1 MKVLITGSS
10 GYIGKNLI
18 EQLSNKYKLY
28 TPSHKELD
36 LLDEFA
42 VDKYFKKNRIDVVV
56 YCAVIGGSRKSEQ
69 VEDAFYKNTRM
80 FFNIVKNKKYF
91 KKMINLGSGAEYDS
105 SRPLVKV
112 KEIDFDQKVPI
123 NDYGFYKYV
132 CAKYI
137 QGVDNIVNLR
147 IFGMF
152 GKYENYKLRFISN
165 AVCKNIF
172 ELPITMKQNVF
183 FDYVYIN
190 DFAKIV
196 DYFINYKTSEK
207 FYNIGRGK
215 KIDLLTIAN
224 KINSI
229 SDKKSKIIIKNKGFN
244 KEYTCDNTRLKK
256 EIKDLNFTDF
266 DQSLEELF
274 KWYKSIKHLL
284 KKEDFLK
291 DKE

>member
-1 MKVLITGSS
+1 MKVLITGSK
-10 GYIGKNLI
+10 GYIGKNLT

-28 TPSHKELD
+28 TPLHKELN
-36 LLDEFA
+36 LLDEA
-42 VDKYFKKNRIDVVV
+42 ATENYFKKNKFDVVV
-56 YCAVIGGSRKSEQ
+56 HCAVVGGSRKSEQ
-69 VEDAFYKNTRM
+69 VENAFYKNTKM

-105 SRPLVKV
+105 SRSLIKV
-112 KEIDFDQKVPI
+112 KEIDFDQKVPVD
-123 NDYGFYKYV
+123 DYGFYKYV

-137 QGVDNIVNLR
+137 QGVDGIVNLR

-165 AVCKNIF
+165 AICKNIF
-172 ELPITMKQNVF
+172 ELPITMKQNAF
-183 FDYVYIN
+183 FDYVDIN
-190 DFAKIV
+190 DFVKIV
-196 DYFINYKTSEK
+196 DYFINHKTSEK

-244 KEYTCDNTRLKK
+244 KEYTCDNTKLKK
-256 EIKDLNFTDF
+256 EIKNLDFTNF
-266 DQSLEELF
+266 DQSIKELYL
-274 KWYKSIKHLL
+274 WYKSIKYLI